1 MSQHDCGAIPVVDDE
16 QSRHLCGMITDRDIA
31 VRGVARGR
39 GSETKVADLMTNDV
53 ECCPADADIKE
64 VERVM
69 TSRQVRRVPIIDADG
84 ELVGIVSQ
92 ADLATS
98 VDVDGEEVGLKNVTL
113 AQTVH
118 YLHQIDIAPQALS
131 VKSLR
136 VRTRAEQPDLLDVSF
151 TVSSF
156 EPI

>member
-1 MSQHDCGAIPVVDDE
+1 MQAQELMTRAPACCTPEDSAQKAAELMSQHDCGAIPVVDGE

-39 GSETKVADLMTNDV
+39 GADTRVADLMTNDV
-53 ECCPADADIKE
+53 ESCSADADLRE

-84 ELVGIVSQ
+84 ELIGIVSQ

-98 VDVDGEEVGLKNVTL
+98 GVVDEEEVGHVIERISEPGRGIRS
-113 AQTVH
+113 AQG
-118 YLHQIDIAPQALS
+118 D
-131 VKSLR
+131 
-136 VRTRAEQPDLLDVSF
+136 
-151 TVSSF
+151 
-156 EPI
+156 